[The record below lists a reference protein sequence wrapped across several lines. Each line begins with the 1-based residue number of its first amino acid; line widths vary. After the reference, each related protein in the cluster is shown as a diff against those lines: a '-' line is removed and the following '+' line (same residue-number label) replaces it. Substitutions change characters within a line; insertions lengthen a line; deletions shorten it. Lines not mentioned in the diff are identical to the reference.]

1 MKLNLQLKVILDQII
16 WSSLM
21 YKYFGIL
28 FVLISANLLAQ
39 DIPDYKG
46 EYVFTNSKVSMRGIR
61 ELITHEEDGKR
72 TIQFN
77 AKFPLGRIKIISDF
91 SEMNNLISSTQYYVD
106 AKILI
111 RSDKRTLNFDQSSGT
126 LTSKGKFEW
135 SQTLLKNENV
145 FDPLNVQIQIR
156 KNIIAGLKDF
166 SLMLPDLKTGA
177 IEANNYKVV
186 DSGSFEVDGTVYPCI
201 IVERIRLQDNRT
213 TRYFLAPDIDYLIIK
228 VEDEDQDGD
237 TMLELK
243 KIY

>member
-1 MKLNLQLKVILDQII
+1 MKPKVTLVQII

-21 YKYFGIL
+21 YKYLGIL
-28 FVLISANLLAQ
+28 FILISSDLAAQ
-39 DIPDYKG
+39 EIPDYKG
-46 EYVFTNSKVSMRGIR
+46 EYVFTNSRVSMQGIR
-61 ELITHEEDGKR
+61 ELITHNDEGKR

-91 SEMNNLISSTQYYVD
+91 SETDNHITSRKYYVD
-106 AKILI
+106 VKWTLI
-111 RSDKRTLNFDQSSGT
+111 SDRRTLNFDQASGT

-135 SQTLLKNENV
+135 SQALIENENV

-156 KNIIAGLKDF
+156 KNVIAGLGEF

-186 DSGSFEVDGTVYPCI
+186 DNGNFEVDGTSYPCI
-201 IVERIRLQDNRT
+201 IVERIRLQDDRT
-213 TRYFLAPDIDYLIIK
+213 TRYFLAPDLNYLIIK
-228 VEDEDQDGD
+228 VEDQDQDGD

-243 KIY
+243 KLY

>member
-1 MKLNLQLKVILDQII
+1 M
-16 WSSLM
+16 
-21 YKYFGIL
+21 L

-61 ELITHEEDGKR
+61 ELITHEEEGKR

-91 SEMNNLISSTQYYVD
+91 SEMNNLISSTRYYVD
-106 AKILI
+106 AKVLI

-156 KNIIAGLKDF
+156 KNVIAGLKDF

-186 DSGSFEVDGTVYPCI
+186 DNGSFEVDGTVYPCI

-243 KIY
+243 KLY

>member
-1 MKLNLQLKVILDQII
+1 M
-16 WSSLM
+16 
-21 YKYFGIL
+21 L

-39 DIPDYKG
+39 EIPDYKG

-61 ELITHEEDGKR
+61 ELITHEEQGKR

-77 AKFPLGRIKIISDF
+77 AKFPLGKIKIISDF
-91 SEMNNLISSTQYYVD
+91 IEEDNLISSIQYYVD
-106 AKILI
+106 AKVLI
-111 RSDKRTLNFDQSSGT
+111 RSDKRTLKFDQSSGT

-156 KNIIAGLKDF
+156 KNVIAGLKDF

-186 DSGSFEVDGTVYPCI
+186 DSDSFEVDGTVYPCI

-243 KIY
+243 KLY

>member
-1 MKLNLQLKVILDQII
+1 MKPKVTLVQII

-28 FVLISANLLAQ
+28 FILISINLAAQ
-39 DIPDYKG
+39 EIPDYKG
-46 EYVFTNSKVSMRGIR
+46 EYVFTNSRVSMQGIR
-61 ELITHEEDGKR
+61 ELITHNDEGKR

-77 AKFPLGRIKIISDF
+77 AKFPLGRIKIVSDF
-91 SEMNNLISSTQYYVD
+91 SEKNNLMTSTKYYVD
-106 AKILI
+106 VKWTLI
-111 RSDKRTLNFDQSSGT
+111 SDKRTLNFDQASGT

-135 SQTLLKNENV
+135 SQALIENENV

-156 KNIIAGLKDF
+156 KNVIAGLMKF

-186 DSGSFEVDGTVYPCI
+186 DNGNFEVDGTNYPCI
-201 IVERIRLQDNRT
+201 IVERIRLQDDRT
-213 TRYFLAPDIDYLIIK
+213 TRYFLAPDLNYLIIK
-228 VEDEDQDGD
+228 VEDQDQDGD

-243 KIY
+243 KLY

>member
-1 MKLNLQLKVILDQII
+1 
-16 WSSLM
+16 M
-21 YKYFGIL
+21 YKYFGML

-39 DIPDYKG
+39 EIPDYKG

-61 ELITHEEDGKR
+61 ELITHEEEGKR

-77 AKFPLGRIKIISDF
+77 AKFPLGKIKIISDF
-91 SEMNNLISSTQYYVD
+91 IEEDNLISSIQYYVD
-106 AKILI
+106 AKVLI
-111 RSDKRTLNFDQSSGT
+111 RSDKRTLKFDQSSGT

-145 FDPLNVQIQIR
+145 FDPLNLQIQIR
-156 KNIIAGLKDF
+156 KNVIAGLKDF

-186 DSGSFEVDGTVYPCI
+186 DRSSFEVDGTVYPCI

-243 KIY
+243 KLY

>member
-1 MKLNLQLKVILDQII
+1 M
-16 WSSLM
+16 
-21 YKYFGIL
+21 L

-61 ELITHEEDGKR
+61 ELITHEEEGKR

-106 AKILI
+106 AKVLI

-135 SQTLLKNENV
+135 SQTLLKDENV

-156 KNIIAGLKDF
+156 KNVIAGLKDF

-186 DSGSFEVDGTVYPCI
+186 DNGSFEVDGTVYPCI

-243 KIY
+243 KLY

>member
-1 MKLNLQLKVILDQII
+1 M
-16 WSSLM
+16 
-21 YKYFGIL
+21 L

-39 DIPDYKG
+39 EIPDYKG

-61 ELITHEEDGKR
+61 ELITHEEQGKR

-77 AKFPLGRIKIISDF
+77 AKFPLGKIKIISDF
-91 SEMNNLISSTQYYVD
+91 IEEDNLISSIQYYVD
-106 AKILI
+106 AKVLI
-111 RSDKRTLNFDQSSGT
+111 RSDKRTLKFDQSSGT

-156 KNIIAGLKDF
+156 KNVIAGLKDF

-186 DSGSFEVDGTVYPCI
+186 DSDSFEVDGTVYPCI

-213 TRYFLAPDIDYLIIK
+213 TRYFLAPDIDFLIIK
-228 VEDEDQDGD
+228 GEDEDQDGD

-243 KIY
+243 KLY

>member
-1 MKLNLQLKVILDQII
+1 
-16 WSSLM
+16 M
-21 YKYFGIL
+21 YKYLAML

-39 DIPDYKG
+39 EIPDYKG
-46 EYVFTNSKVSMRGIR
+46 EYVFTNSKVSMKGIR
-61 ELITHEEDGKR
+61 ELITHEEQGKR

-77 AKFPLGRIKIISDF
+77 AKFPLGKIKIISDF
-91 SEMNNLISSTQYYVD
+91 IEEDNLISSIQYYVD
-106 AKILI
+106 AKFLI
-111 RSDKRTLNFDQSSGT
+111 RSDKRTLKFDQFSGT

-156 KNIIAGLKDF
+156 KNVIAGLKDF
-166 SLMLPDLKTGA
+166 SLMLPDLKSGA

-186 DSGSFEVDGTVYPCI
+186 DSDSFEVDGTVYPCI

-243 KIY
+243 KLY

>member
-1 MKLNLQLKVILDQII
+1 M
-16 WSSLM
+16 
-21 YKYFGIL
+21 L
-28 FVLISANLLAQ
+28 FVLISADLLAQ
-39 DIPDYKG
+39 EIPDYKG
-46 EYVFTNSKVSMRGIR
+46 EYVFTNSKISMQGIR
-61 ELITHEEDGKR
+61 ELITHEEEGKR

-106 AKILI
+106 AKVLI
-111 RSDKRTLNFDQSSGT
+111 RSDKRTLNYDQSSGT
-126 LTSKGKFEW
+126 LTSKGKFAW
-135 SQTLLKNENV
+135 SQTLLKDENV

-156 KNIIAGLKDF
+156 KNVIAGLKDF

-243 KIY
+243 KLY